1 MPSAIPSLR
10 PLARAFRRNPG
21 FVLIAV
27 LTLAAGI
34 GANAAIF
41 SVVDA
46 VLIRPLPYPEPER
59 IVAVWHTAPGIEMPQ
74 FELSDASYLLYRQR
88 NRVLEDLGIYWD
100 GSQTLTGQG
109 EPRRVGASGLTAS
122 VFSVLRAQ
130 AALGRTLQAADERP
144 GAEKVVVLSHALW
157 QSQLGGD
164 PAALGKTLRLDGEP
178 YRIVGVM
185 PEAFR
190 FPRAETELWVP
201 MTLDPTRLASGN
213 FNYNA
218 VGRLRPG
225 VSAERAARELSQL
238 VWALPEIT
246 TDQGITRGMIEQAK
260 LALLVHPL
268 RDDVVGEVERVLWLL
283 LGSVGCILLIAC
295 ANVANLLLVRAE
307 SRQREVAV
315 RTALGASRGE
325 IARLFLSESLALS
338 LLGGT
343 LGLAL
348 AAAGVRLLVRL
359 RPEGIPRLEE
369 IAVGS
374 SVLAF
379 TLAVSL
385 LAGLLIGALAA
396 LFYGSPSLVPALKE
410 GGRGGMAGRER
421 HLVRNTLVVAET
433 ALALILLVGAG
444 LMVKSFWRLRSVDPG
459 FDPRGVLTVRLDLP
473 ESGYPDAPA
482 TARFVVQ
489 LLERVKAIQGVAEA
503 GTVTVLP
510 LSGNNSNS
518 THTFEDFPLPPDTVP
533 PILSVRY
540 VSPGYFAAL
549 GIPVLEGRAF
559 DRLDPDRP
567 SSEILVSEALAK
579 RFYPKGG
586 ALGRRLT
593 EGLADDEP
601 LWHTIAG
608 VVGSVRDPG
617 LHAPPTEAIYY
628 PLLTVTRDDGDGP
641 GSVPGSFTLV
651 VRSSRGVDPG
661 ALVRPVREAVWSLDR
676 NLPLSR
682 IAPMDELVERSMV
695 RTSFTM
701 LLLVIAAAVAL
712 LLGAVGLYGV
722 ISYVVSQRTQEIGV
736 RMALGAG
743 RRDIS
748 RMVLREGLGLSLL
761 GIVLGLA
768 GAFAVTRLM
777 YALLFEVSATDLAT
791 FAVVPMLLASVALL
805 ASYIPAR
812 KAAGVDPLEAIRYE

>member
-1 MPSAIPSLR
+1 MLSAIPLLR
-10 PLARAFRRNPG
+10 PLARAFSRNPG

-59 IVAVWHTAPGIEMPQ
+59 IVAVWHTAPGLEMPQ
-74 FELSDASYLLYRQR
+74 FELSDASYVLYRQR

-100 GSQTLTGQG
+100 GSQTLTGEG
-109 EPRRVGASGLTAS
+109 EPARVGASGLTAS
-122 VFSVLRAQ
+122 VFSVLRVQ
-130 AALGRTLQAADERP
+130 AELGRTLQAADERP
-144 GAEKVVVLSHALW
+144 GAPKVAVLSHALW
-157 QSQLGGD
+157 RGRFGGD
-164 PAALGKTLRLDGEP
+164 SKVLGKTLRLDGEL
-178 YRIVGVM
+178 YRVVGVM

-190 FPRAETELWVP
+190 FPEADTELWVP
-201 MTLDPTRLASGN
+201 MTIDPTRLASGN

-238 VWALPEIT
+238 VWSLPEVT

-260 LALLVHPL
+260 LALLVRPL

-307 SRQREVAV
+307 TRQREVAV
-315 RTALGASRGE
+315 RTALGASRSQ
-325 IARLFLSESLALS
+325 ITRLFLSESLTLS
-338 LLGGT
+338 LLGGA

-348 AAAGVRLLVRL
+348 AAAGVRLLVSL

-369 IAVGS
+369 IGVGG

-396 LFYGSPSLVPALKE
+396 LFYGSPNLIPALKE

-421 HLVRNTLVVAET
+421 HLVRNTLVVTET

-444 LMVKSFWRLRSVDPG
+444 LMVRSFWRLRSVDPG
-459 FDPRGVLTVRLDLP
+459 FAPQGVLTVRLDLP
-473 ESGYPDAPA
+473 EAEYRDAPA
-482 TARFVVQ
+482 TTRFVAQ
-489 LLERVKAIQGVAEA
+489 LLERVRAIQGVAGA
-503 GTVTVLP
+503 GTGTVLP
-510 LSGNNSNS
+510 LSGNMSNS

-533 PILSVRY
+533 PIISVRY
-540 VSPGYFAAL
+540 VSPGYFSAL
-549 GIPVLEGRAF
+549 GIPVREGRVF
-559 DRLDPDRP
+559 DRLDPSRP
-567 SSEILVSEALAK
+567 SNEIVVSEALAK
-579 RFYPKGG
+579 HYYPKGG
-586 ALGRRLT
+586 ALGRRVT
-593 EGLADDEP
+593 RGLADKP
-601 LWHTIAG
+601 RWFAIG
-608 VVGSVRDPG
+608 GGVGSGRDPG
-617 LHAPPTEAIYY
+617 LHAPPTESIYY
-628 PLLTVTRDDGDGP
+628 PLLTAARSDDENP
-641 GSVPGSFTLV
+641 AEVPRSFNLV
-651 VRSSRGVDPG
+651 VRSRSADPK
-661 ALVRPVREAVWSLDR
+661 ALVPLVREAIWSLDR

-682 IAPMDELVERSMV
+682 IATMDELVERSMV

-761 GIVLGLA
+761 GIAIGLA

-791 FAVVPMLLASVALL
+791 FAAVPIVLAIVALL

-812 KAAGVDPLEAIRYE
+812 RAAGIEPLEAIRYE

>member
-1 MPSAIPSLR
+1 MLSAIPVLR
-10 PLARAFRRNPG
+10 PLARAFGRNPG

-41 SVVDA
+41 SVVNA
-46 VLIRPLPYPEPER
+46 VLIRPLPYPEPDR
-59 IVAVWHTAPGIEMPQ
+59 VVAVWHTAPGLEMPQ

-100 GSQTLTGQG
+100 GAQTLTGDG
-109 EPRRVGASGLTAS
+109 EPKRVGASGLTAS

-130 AALGRTLQAADERP
+130 AALGRTLQAADERR
-144 GAEKVVVLSHALW
+144 GAPKVAVLSHALW
-157 QSQLGGD
+157 QSRFGGD
-164 PAALGKTLRLDGEP
+164 PEVLGKTLRLDGEL
-178 YRIVGVM
+178 YRVVGVM
-185 PEAFR
+185 PEIFH
-190 FPRAETELWVP
+190 FPVAETELWVP

-225 VSAERAARELSQL
+225 VSAERAAGELSQL
-238 VWALPEIT
+238 VWALPEVT
-246 TDQGITRGMIEQAK
+246 TDEGITRGMIEHAK
-260 LALLVHPL
+260 LALLVRPL

-315 RTALGASRGE
+315 RTALGASRGQ

-338 LLGGT
+338 LLGGA

-348 AAAGVRLLVRL
+348 AAAGVRLLVSL

-369 IAVGS
+369 IGIGG

-396 LFYGSPSLVPALKE
+396 LFYGSPNLIPALKE
-410 GGRGGMAGRER
+410 GGRGGTAGRER

-433 ALALILLVGAG
+433 ALALVLLVGAG

-473 ESGYPDAPA
+473 EAEYRDAFA
-482 TARFVVQ
+482 NARFVQQ
-489 LLERVKAIQGVAEA
+489 LLERVRAIPGVATG
-503 GTVTVLP
+503 GTISNLP

-518 THTFEDFPLPPDTVP
+518 TYTFEDFPLPPDTVP
-533 PILSVRY
+533 PVLSTRFA
-540 VSPGYFAAL
+540 SPGYFEAM
-549 GIPVLEGRAF
+549 GIPLIEGTAF
-559 DRLDPDRP
+559 ERLDPAKRANG
-567 SSEILVSEALAK
+567 IVISEALAK
-579 RFYPKGG
+579 HYYPQGG
-586 ALGRRLT
+586 ALGRRIT
-593 EGLADDEP
+593 AGLRDKQPA
-601 LWHTIAG
+601 WYTIVG
-608 VVGSVRDPG
+608 VVGSVRDQG
-617 LHAPPTEAIYY
+617 LHTALTEAIYF
-628 PLLTVTRDDGDGP
+628 PVLRLGTKDVEEEEW
-641 GSVPGSFTLV
+641 VPRNFTLV
-651 VRSSRGVDPG
+651 VRSRGAAPE
-661 ALVRPVREAVWSLDR
+661 ALARQVREAIWSLDR

-682 IAPMDELVERSMV
+682 IATMDELVERSMV

-701 LLLVIAAAVAL
+701 LLLVIAASVAL

-743 RRDIS
+743 RRDIA

-791 FAVVPMLLASVALL
+791 FAVVPMLLAAVALL